1 MCGLVFFPHF
11 LRDISFKSRQNP
23 RVDFFSGKK
32 RPRRIQNAVFP
43 FTVVEFCGRWIVYN
57 SRLNSPR
64 RGRFVNSAFPSKKNL
79 AQKRSLFTTNKFE
92 SKCLQKFYVSG
103 KHEKECYIE
112 NNVLPRGTESPF
124 LSALHAKNDTTNHA
138 TADKRT
144 HALLTETAFNHQL
157 STKQPSNVTTITLLK
172 H

>member
-1 MCGLVFFPHF
+1 M
-11 LRDISFKSRQNP
+11 
-23 RVDFFSGKK
+23 
-32 RPRRIQNAVFP
+32 
-43 FTVVEFCGRWIVYN
+43 
-57 SRLNSPR
+57 
-64 RGRFVNSAFPSKKNL
+64 NSAFPSKKNL

-92 SKCLQKFYVSG
+92 SKCLQKFYVSS

-172 H
+172 NTSDSQKTPSKLDTETTLRHFVTQNTGTLRNSVNRSGL